1 MSNWPI
7 EKLKGKINIKHGFPF
22 KGEFFSEQKT
32 EFIVL
37 TPGNFY
43 DAGGFKRQ
51 QGKEKFYTGEFPEEY
66 IHSKGDVIV
75 AMTEQ
80 AAGLLGSC
88 ARVPES
94 GLYLHNQRLGLIKTN
109 PQYLLKDY
117 VYYLFRTNTV
127 REQIRLTSSGSKVKH
142 TSPERIYDV
151 KAPLPE
157 VKDQQK
163 IVDFLDV
170 IEDKLELNN
179 RINTEL
185 EAKAKM
191 LYDYWFVQ
199 FDFPD
204 ANGKPYKTSGGKME
218 YNAMLEHKIPA
229 GWSVDTLSGW
239 IADDKTGDWGKENR
253 EGSYTLQVNCIRGA
267 DINGLNGYGNISMP
281 VRYISGK
288 NEKKLLSAYDFVI
301 EISGGSPTQSTGRMT
316 FITKEVLDRFAHPLI
331 CSNFCK
337 AITLKD
343 NLYFYNFAHA
353 WNDIYTKGILFGWE
367 GKTSGIKNLL
377 FDSFVDKHHV
387 CIPQKDLVKSFHDI
401 MVPLYQKKHK
411 NLKENAEL
419 EKLRD
424 WLLPLLMSGQVTV
437 K

>member
-7 EKLKGKINIKHGFPF
+7 EKLKGKLNIKHGFPF

-43 DAGGFKRQ
+43 ETGGFKRQ
-51 QGKEKFYTGEFPEEY
+51 LGKEKFYTGEFPEEY

-151 KAPLPE
+151 KVPLPD
-157 VKDQQK
+157 VKKQQK
-163 IVDFLDV
+163 IVDFLDI

-185 EAKAKM
+185 EAMAKT

-204 ANGKPYKTSGGKME
+204 ANGKPYKTSGGKMV
-218 YNAMLEHKIPA
+218 YNATLKREIPA
-229 GWSVDTLSGW
+229 GWAVNTLSQ
-239 IADDKTGDWGKENR
+239 IANITMGQSPAGESYNENR
-253 EGSYTLQVNCIRGA
+253 IGMLFFQGSTDFGWLFPTPRQYTTSPARMAKKGDILLSVRAPVGDMNIANADCCIGRGLAALNSKSRSDGFLFYVMKYFKQVFDRRNSEGTTFGSMTKDDLHSLQVVCPEP
-267 DINGLNGYGNISMP
+267 GLLK
-281 VRYISGK
+281 RYDGIVSEYNK
-288 NEKKLLSAYDFVI
+288 MIFTRSLENQD
-301 EISGGSPTQSTGRMT
+301 
-316 FITKEVLDRFAHPLI
+316 LI
-331 CSNFCK
+331 
-337 AITLKD
+337 
-343 NLYFYNFAHA
+343 
-353 WNDIYTKGILFGWE
+353 
-367 GKTSGIKNLL
+367 
-377 FDSFVDKHHV
+377 
-387 CIPQKDLVKSFHDI
+387 
-401 MVPLYQKKHK
+401 
-411 NLKENAEL
+411 
-419 EKLRD
+419 KLRD
-424 WLLPLLMSGQVTV
+424 WLLPLLMNGQVTV

>member
-43 DAGGFKRQ
+43 ETGGFKRQ
-51 QGKEKFYTGEFPEEY
+51 PGKEKFYTGEFPEEY

-151 KAPLPE
+151 KVPLPD
-157 VKDQQK
+157 VKTQQK
-163 IVDFLDV
+163 IVDILDG

-179 RINTEL
+179 RINSKL
-185 EAKAKM
+185 EAMAKM

-204 ANGKPYKTSGGKME
+204 ANGKPYKTSGGKMA
-218 YNAMLEHKIPA
+218 YNAMLKREIPVGWNTSTLWNIAKYTNGLPMQKYREDSDTYLPVIKIREMNNGISADTERARVDIPEA
-229 GWSVDTLSGW
+229 AIINDGDVLFSWSATLDVKIWSQGKGALNQHIFKVSSDSYPKSFYYFELLNYLKHFKM
-239 IADDKTGDWGKENR
+239 IADLRKTTMGHITLDHLKQAYICLPPLFLLEEFHSKVENIFQQHLLLEKENR
-253 EGSYTLQVNCIRGA
+253 S
-267 DINGLNGYGNISMP
+267 
-281 VRYISGK
+281 
-288 NEKKLLSAYDFVI
+288 
-301 EISGGSPTQSTGRMT
+301 
-316 FITKEVLDRFAHPLI
+316 LI
-331 CSNFCK
+331 
-337 AITLKD
+337 
-343 NLYFYNFAHA
+343 
-353 WNDIYTKGILFGWE
+353 
-367 GKTSGIKNLL
+367 
-377 FDSFVDKHHV
+377 
-387 CIPQKDLVKSFHDI
+387 
-401 MVPLYQKKHK
+401 
-411 NLKENAEL
+411 
-419 EKLRD
+419 KLRD
-424 WLLPLLMSGQVTV
+424 WLLPILMNGQV
-437 K
+437 KIK

>member
-43 DAGGFKRQ
+43 ETGGFKRQ
-51 QGKEKFYTGEFPEEY
+51 PGKEKFYTGEFPEEY

-151 KAPLPE
+151 KVPLPD
-157 VKDQQK
+157 VKTQQK
-163 IVDFLDV
+163 IVDILDG

-179 RINTEL
+179 RINSKL
-185 EAKAKM
+185 KAMAKM

-204 ANGKPYKTSGGKME
+204 ANGKPYKTSGGKVA
-218 YNAMLEHKIPA
+218 YNAMLKREIPVGWNTSTLWNIAKYTNGLPMQKYREDSDTYLPVIKIREMNNGISADTERARVDIPEA
-229 GWSVDTLSGW
+229 AIINDGDVLFSWSATLDVKIWSQGKGALNQHIFKVSSDSYPKSFYYFELLNYLKHFKM
-239 IADDKTGDWGKENR
+239 IADLRKTTMGHITLDHLKQAYICLPPLFLLEEFHSKVENIFQQHLLLEKENR
-253 EGSYTLQVNCIRGA
+253 S
-267 DINGLNGYGNISMP
+267 
-281 VRYISGK
+281 
-288 NEKKLLSAYDFVI
+288 
-301 EISGGSPTQSTGRMT
+301 
-316 FITKEVLDRFAHPLI
+316 LI
-331 CSNFCK
+331 
-337 AITLKD
+337 
-343 NLYFYNFAHA
+343 
-353 WNDIYTKGILFGWE
+353 
-367 GKTSGIKNLL
+367 
-377 FDSFVDKHHV
+377 
-387 CIPQKDLVKSFHDI
+387 
-401 MVPLYQKKHK
+401 
-411 NLKENAEL
+411 
-419 EKLRD
+419 KLRD
-424 WLLPLLMSGQVTV
+424 WLLPILMNGQV
-437 K
+437 KIK

>member
-1 MSNWPI
+1 MNNWPI

-37 TPGNFY
+37 TPGNFHES
-43 DAGGFKRQ
+43 GGFKRQ
-51 QGKEKFYTGEFPEEY
+51 PGKEKFYTGEFPEEY
-66 IHSKGDVIV
+66 IHSKGDIIV

-117 VYYLFRTNTV
+117 VYYLFRTNMV

-151 KAPLPE
+151 KVPLPD
-157 VKDQQK
+157 VKEQQK

-170 IEDKLELNN
+170 IEEKLELNN

-185 EAKAKM
+185 ESMAKT

-204 ANGKPYKTSGGKME
+204 SNGRPYKTAGGKME
-218 YNAMLEHKIPA
+218 YNTKLKREIPA
-229 GWSVDTLSGW
+229 GWTNCQLENIIERSGTGLNPRDNFVLGNGDNYYVT
-239 IADDKTGDWGKENR
+239 IKNINNGKIILDDKCDKIDDNALKIIDRRSQLQGGDILFTSIEPVGVTYFIHDKPTNWNINESVFTLRPNIGMATSEYLYFLLSSDEMKVFTKNSSS
-253 EGSYTLQVNCIRGA
+253 GSVHKGIRHGVLKNYTLA
-267 DINGLNGYGNISMP
+267 Y
-281 VRYISGK
+281 SGK
-288 NEKKLLSAYDFVI
+288 KIIDEFSNNIKPILKRVYFLEQ
-301 EISGGSPTQSTGRMT
+301 ENQSLT
-316 FITKEVLDRFAHPLI
+316 
-331 CSNFCK
+331 
-337 AITLKD
+337 
-343 NLYFYNFAHA
+343 
-353 WNDIYTKGILFGWE
+353 
-367 GKTSGIKNLL
+367 
-377 FDSFVDKHHV
+377 
-387 CIPQKDLVKSFHDI
+387 
-401 MVPLYQKKHK
+401 
-411 NLKENAEL
+411 
-419 EKLRD
+419 KLRD
-424 WLLPLLMSGQVTV
+424 WLLPLLMNGQVTV

>member
-43 DAGGFKRQ
+43 ETGGFKRQ
-51 QGKEKFYTGEFPEEY
+51 PGKEKFYTGEFPEEY

-151 KAPLPE
+151 KVPLPD
-157 VKDQQK
+157 VKTQQK
-163 IVDFLDV
+163 IVDILDG

-179 RINTEL
+179 RINSKL
-185 EAKAKM
+185 EAMAKM

-204 ANGKPYKTSGGKME
+204 ANGKPYKTSGGKMA
-218 YNAMLEHKIPA
+218 YNAMLKREIPVGWNTSTLWNIAKYTNGLPMQKYREDSDTYLPVIKIREMNNGISADTERARVDIPEA
-229 GWSVDTLSGW
+229 AIINDGDVLFSWSATLDVKIWSQGKGALNQHIFKVSSDSYPKSFYYFELLNYLKHFKM
-239 IADDKTGDWGKENR
+239 IADLRKTTMGHITLDHLKQAYICLPPLFLLEEFHSKVENIFQQHLLLEKENR
-253 EGSYTLQVNCIRGA
+253 S
-267 DINGLNGYGNISMP
+267 
-281 VRYISGK
+281 
-288 NEKKLLSAYDFVI
+288 
-301 EISGGSPTQSTGRMT
+301 
-316 FITKEVLDRFAHPLI
+316 LI
-331 CSNFCK
+331 
-337 AITLKD
+337 
-343 NLYFYNFAHA
+343 
-353 WNDIYTKGILFGWE
+353 
-367 GKTSGIKNLL
+367 
-377 FDSFVDKHHV
+377 
-387 CIPQKDLVKSFHDI
+387 
-401 MVPLYQKKHK
+401 
-411 NLKENAEL
+411 
-419 EKLRD
+419 KLRD
-424 WLLPLLMSGQVTV
+424 WILPILMNGQV
-437 K
+437 KIK

>member
-43 DAGGFKRQ
+43 ETGGFKRQ
-51 QGKEKFYTGEFPEEY
+51 PGKEKFYTGDFPEEY

-151 KAPLPE
+151 KVPLPD
-157 VKDQQK
+157 VKTQQK
-163 IVDFLDV
+163 IVDILDG

-179 RINTEL
+179 RINSKL
-185 EAKAKM
+185 EAMAKM

-204 ANGKPYKTSGGKME
+204 ANGKPYKTSGGKMA
-218 YNAMLEHKIPA
+218 YNAMLKREIPVGWNTSTLWNIAKYTNGLPMQKYREDSDTYLPVIKIREMNNGISADTERARVDIPEA
-229 GWSVDTLSGW
+229 AIINDGDVLFSWSATLDVKIWSQGKGALNQHIFKVSSDSYPKSFYYFELLNYLKHFKM
-239 IADDKTGDWGKENR
+239 IADLRKTTMGHITLDHLKQAYICLPPLFLLEEFHCKVENIFQQHLLLEKENR
-253 EGSYTLQVNCIRGA
+253 S
-267 DINGLNGYGNISMP
+267 
-281 VRYISGK
+281 
-288 NEKKLLSAYDFVI
+288 
-301 EISGGSPTQSTGRMT
+301 
-316 FITKEVLDRFAHPLI
+316 LI
-331 CSNFCK
+331 
-337 AITLKD
+337 
-343 NLYFYNFAHA
+343 
-353 WNDIYTKGILFGWE
+353 
-367 GKTSGIKNLL
+367 
-377 FDSFVDKHHV
+377 
-387 CIPQKDLVKSFHDI
+387 
-401 MVPLYQKKHK
+401 
-411 NLKENAEL
+411 
-419 EKLRD
+419 KLRD
-424 WLLPLLMSGQVTV
+424 WLLPILMNGQV
-437 K
+437 KIK

>member
-43 DAGGFKRQ
+43 ETGGFKRQ
-51 QGKEKFYTGEFPEEY
+51 PGKEKFYTGEFPEEY

-151 KAPLPE
+151 KVPLPD
-157 VKDQQK
+157 VKTQQK
-163 IVDFLDV
+163 IVDILDG

-179 RINTEL
+179 RINSKL
-185 EAKAKM
+185 EAMAKM

-204 ANGKPYKTSGGKME
+204 ANGKPYKTSGGKMA
-218 YNAMLEHKIPA
+218 YNAMLKREIPVGWNTSTLWDIAKYTNGLPMQKYREDSDTYLPVIKIREMNNGISADTERARVDIPEA
-229 GWSVDTLSGW
+229 AIIDDGDVLFSWSATLDVKIWSQGKGALNQHIFKVSSDSYPKSFYYFELLNYLKHFKM
-239 IADDKTGDWGKENR
+239 IADLRKTTMGHITLDHLKQAYICLPPLFLLEEFHCKVENIFQQHLLLEKENR
-253 EGSYTLQVNCIRGA
+253 S
-267 DINGLNGYGNISMP
+267 
-281 VRYISGK
+281 
-288 NEKKLLSAYDFVI
+288 
-301 EISGGSPTQSTGRMT
+301 
-316 FITKEVLDRFAHPLI
+316 LI
-331 CSNFCK
+331 
-337 AITLKD
+337 
-343 NLYFYNFAHA
+343 
-353 WNDIYTKGILFGWE
+353 
-367 GKTSGIKNLL
+367 
-377 FDSFVDKHHV
+377 
-387 CIPQKDLVKSFHDI
+387 
-401 MVPLYQKKHK
+401 
-411 NLKENAEL
+411 
-419 EKLRD
+419 KLRD
-424 WLLPLLMSGQVTV
+424 WLLPILMNGQV
-437 K
+437 KIK

>member
-43 DAGGFKRQ
+43 ETGGFKRQ
-51 QGKEKFYTGEFPEEY
+51 PGKEKFYTGEFPEEY

-151 KAPLPE
+151 KVPLPD
-157 VKDQQK
+157 VKTQQK
-163 IVDFLDV
+163 IVDILDG

-179 RINTEL
+179 RINSKL
-185 EAKAKM
+185 EAMAKM

-204 ANGKPYKTSGGKME
+204 ANGKPYKTSGGKMA
-218 YNAMLEHKIPA
+218 YNAMLKREIPVGWNTSTLWNIAKYTNGLPMQKYREDSDTYLPVIKIREMNNGISADTERARVDIPGA
-229 GWSVDTLSGW
+229 AIINDGDVLFSWSATLDVKIWSQGKGALNQHIFKVSSDSYPKSFYYFELLNYLKHFKM
-239 IADDKTGDWGKENR
+239 IADLRKTTMGHITLDHLKQAYICLPPLFLLDEFHSKVENIFQQHLLLEKENR
-253 EGSYTLQVNCIRGA
+253 S
-267 DINGLNGYGNISMP
+267 
-281 VRYISGK
+281 
-288 NEKKLLSAYDFVI
+288 
-301 EISGGSPTQSTGRMT
+301 
-316 FITKEVLDRFAHPLI
+316 LI
-331 CSNFCK
+331 
-337 AITLKD
+337 
-343 NLYFYNFAHA
+343 
-353 WNDIYTKGILFGWE
+353 
-367 GKTSGIKNLL
+367 
-377 FDSFVDKHHV
+377 
-387 CIPQKDLVKSFHDI
+387 
-401 MVPLYQKKHK
+401 
-411 NLKENAEL
+411 
-419 EKLRD
+419 KLRD
-424 WLLPLLMSGQVTV
+424 WLLPILMNGQV
-437 K
+437 KIK

>member
-43 DAGGFKRQ
+43 EAGGFKRQ
-51 QGKEKFYTGEFPEEY
+51 PGKEKFYTGEFPEEY

-151 KAPLPE
+151 KVPLPE
-157 VKDQQK
+157 VKEQQK
-163 IVDFLDV
+163 IVDFFDV

-185 EAKAKM
+185 EAMAKT

-204 ANGKPYKTSGGKME
+204 GNGKPYKASGGKME
-218 YNAMLEHKIPA
+218 YNATLKREIPA
-229 GWSVDTLSGW
+229 GWTVQTLSQIANITMGQSPAGTSYNEDGIGTLFFQGSTDFGW
-239 IADDKTGDWGKENR
+239 LFPTPRKYTTSPARMARKGDILLSVRAPVGDMNIANDDCCIGRGLAALKSKSRSDGFLFYVMKYFKQVFDRRNA
-253 EGSYTLQVNCIRGA
+253 EGTTFGSITKDDLHSLQV
-267 DINGLNGYGNISMP
+267 
-281 VRYISGK
+281 
-288 NEKKLLSAYDFVI
+288 
-301 EISGGSPTQSTGRMT
+301 
-316 FITKEVLDRFAHPLI
+316 
-331 CSNFCK
+331 
-337 AITLKD
+337 
-343 NLYFYNFAHA
+343 
-353 WNDIYTKGILFGWE
+353 
-367 GKTSGIKNLL
+367 
-377 FDSFVDKHHV
+377 V
-387 CIPQKDLVKSFHDI
+387 CP
-401 MVPLYQKKHK
+401 
-411 NLKENAEL
+411 EL
-419 EKLRD
+419 ELLERYDAIVSEYNKMIFTRSLENQSLIKLRD
-424 WLLPLLMSGQVTV
+424 WLLPLLMNGQVTV

>member
-1 MSNWPI
+1 MSNWSI

-43 DAGGFKRQ
+43 ETGGFKRQ
-51 QGKEKFYTGEFPEEY
+51 PGKEKFYTGEFPEEY

-151 KAPLPE
+151 KVPLPD
-157 VKDQQK
+157 VKTQQK
-163 IVDFLDV
+163 IVDILDG

-179 RINTEL
+179 RINSKL
-185 EAKAKM
+185 EAMAKM

-204 ANGKPYKTSGGKME
+204 ANGKPYKTSGGKMA
-218 YNAMLEHKIPA
+218 YNAMLKREIPVGWNTSTLWNIAKYTNGLPMQKYREDGDTYLPVIKIREMNNGISADTERARVDIPEA
-229 GWSVDTLSGW
+229 AIINDGDVLFSWSATLDVKIWSQGKGALNQHIFKVSSDSYPKSFYYFELLNYLKHFKM
-239 IADDKTGDWGKENR
+239 IADLRKTTMGHITLDHLKQAYICLPPLFLLEEFHSKVENIFQQHLLLEKENR
-253 EGSYTLQVNCIRGA
+253 S
-267 DINGLNGYGNISMP
+267 
-281 VRYISGK
+281 
-288 NEKKLLSAYDFVI
+288 
-301 EISGGSPTQSTGRMT
+301 
-316 FITKEVLDRFAHPLI
+316 LI
-331 CSNFCK
+331 
-337 AITLKD
+337 
-343 NLYFYNFAHA
+343 
-353 WNDIYTKGILFGWE
+353 
-367 GKTSGIKNLL
+367 
-377 FDSFVDKHHV
+377 
-387 CIPQKDLVKSFHDI
+387 
-401 MVPLYQKKHK
+401 
-411 NLKENAEL
+411 
-419 EKLRD
+419 KLRD
-424 WLLPLLMSGQVTV
+424 WLLPILMNGQV
-437 K
+437 KIK

>member
-43 DAGGFKRQ
+43 ETGGFKRQ
-51 QGKEKFYTGEFPEEY
+51 PGKEKFYTGEVPEEY
-66 IHSKGDVIV
+66 IHSQGDVIV

-88 ARVPES
+88 ARVPEY
-94 GLYLHNQRLGLIKTN
+94 GLYLHNQRLGLIETN

-142 TSPERIYDV
+142 TSPERIYNVKVPLPDV
-151 KAPLPE
+151 K
-157 VKDQQK
+157 KQQK

-179 RINTEL
+179 RINAEL
-185 EAKAKM
+185 ETMAKT

-199 FDFPD
+199 FNFPD

-218 YNAMLEHKIPA
+218 YNATLKREIPA
-229 GWSVDTLSGW
+229 GWRASNILSLANLLGGGTPTKTKSDYWNGSIPFFTPTDSDKNIYSLNTQDSITDLGLKNSSTRLFEKNTIFITARGSVGRLALNAVPMAMNQSCYALRAKESVSFAFLYFLTKELIHHLEVKATGSVFNSIVSNDIEYTNL
-239 IADDKTGDWGKENR
+239 ALPDDIFLIKKYAKKTESTFAKIELLTKEN
-253 EGSYTLQVNCIRGA
+253 QQI
-267 DINGLNGYGNISMP
+267 I
-281 VRYISGK
+281 
-288 NEKKLLSAYDFVI
+288 
-301 EISGGSPTQSTGRMT
+301 
-316 FITKEVLDRFAHPLI
+316 
-331 CSNFCK
+331 
-337 AITLKD
+337 
-343 NLYFYNFAHA
+343 
-353 WNDIYTKGILFGWE
+353 
-367 GKTSGIKNLL
+367 
-377 FDSFVDKHHV
+377 
-387 CIPQKDLVKSFHDI
+387 
-401 MVPLYQKKHK
+401 
-411 NLKENAEL
+411 
-419 EKLRD
+419 KLRD
-424 WLLPLLMSGQVTV
+424 WLLPLLMNGEVTV

>member
-7 EKLKGKINIKHGFPF
+7 EKLKGKISIKHGFPF

-43 DAGGFKRQ
+43 ETGGFKSQ
-51 QGKEKFYTGEFPEEY
+51 PGKEKFYTGEFPEEY

-109 PQYLLKDY
+109 SQCLLKDY

-151 KAPLPE
+151 KVPLPD
-157 VKDQQK
+157 VKTQQK
-163 IVDFLDV
+163 IVDILDG

-179 RINTEL
+179 RINSKL
-185 EAKAKM
+185 EAMAKM
-191 LYDYWFVQ
+191 LYDYWFLQ

-204 ANGKPYKTSGGKME
+204 AHGKPYKTSGGKMA
-218 YNAMLEHKIPA
+218 YNATLKREIPVGWKTSTLWNIAKYTNGLPMQKYREDSDIYLPVIKIREMNNGISADTERARVDIPESA
-229 GWSVDTLSGW
+229 AINDGDVLFSWSATLDVKIWSQGKGALNQHIFKISSDSYPKSFYYFELLNYLKHFKM
-239 IADDKTGDWGKENR
+239 IADLRKTTMGHITLDHLKQAYICLPPLFLLEEFNSKVHDIFQQHLLLEKENR
-253 EGSYTLQVNCIRGA
+253 S
-267 DINGLNGYGNISMP
+267 
-281 VRYISGK
+281 
-288 NEKKLLSAYDFVI
+288 
-301 EISGGSPTQSTGRMT
+301 
-316 FITKEVLDRFAHPLI
+316 LI
-331 CSNFCK
+331 
-337 AITLKD
+337 
-343 NLYFYNFAHA
+343 
-353 WNDIYTKGILFGWE
+353 
-367 GKTSGIKNLL
+367 
-377 FDSFVDKHHV
+377 
-387 CIPQKDLVKSFHDI
+387 
-401 MVPLYQKKHK
+401 
-411 NLKENAEL
+411 
-419 EKLRD
+419 KLRD
-424 WLLPLLMSGQVTV
+424 WLLPMLMNGQVKV

>member
-43 DAGGFKRQ
+43 ETGGFKRQ
-51 QGKEKFYTGEFPEEY
+51 PGKEKFYTGDFPEEY

-151 KAPLPE
+151 KVPLPD
-157 VKDQQK
+157 VKTQQK
-163 IVDFLDV
+163 IVDILDG

-179 RINTEL
+179 RINSKL
-185 EAKAKM
+185 EAMAKM

-204 ANGKPYKTSGGKME
+204 ANGKPYKTSGGKMA
-218 YNAMLEHKIPA
+218 YNAMLKREIPVGWNTSTLWNIAKYTNGLPMQKYREDSDNYLPVIKIREMNNGISADTERARVDIPEA
-229 GWSVDTLSGW
+229 AIINDGDVLFSWSATLDVKIWSQGKGALNQHIFKVSSDSYPKSFYYFELLNYLKHFKM
-239 IADDKTGDWGKENR
+239 IADLRKTTMGHITLDHLKQAYICLPPLFLLEEFHCKVENIFQQHLLLEKENR
-253 EGSYTLQVNCIRGA
+253 S
-267 DINGLNGYGNISMP
+267 
-281 VRYISGK
+281 
-288 NEKKLLSAYDFVI
+288 
-301 EISGGSPTQSTGRMT
+301 
-316 FITKEVLDRFAHPLI
+316 LI
-331 CSNFCK
+331 
-337 AITLKD
+337 
-343 NLYFYNFAHA
+343 
-353 WNDIYTKGILFGWE
+353 
-367 GKTSGIKNLL
+367 
-377 FDSFVDKHHV
+377 
-387 CIPQKDLVKSFHDI
+387 
-401 MVPLYQKKHK
+401 
-411 NLKENAEL
+411 
-419 EKLRD
+419 KLRD
-424 WLLPLLMSGQVTV
+424 WLLPILMNGQV
-437 K
+437 KIK

>member
-43 DAGGFKRQ
+43 ETGGFKRQ
-51 QGKEKFYTGEFPEEY
+51 PGKEKFYTGDFPEEY

-151 KAPLPE
+151 KVPLPD
-157 VKDQQK
+157 VKTQQK
-163 IVDFLDV
+163 IVDILDG

-179 RINTEL
+179 RINFKL
-185 EAKAKM
+185 EAMAKM

-204 ANGKPYKTSGGKME
+204 ANGKPYKTSGGKMA
-218 YNAMLEHKIPA
+218 YNAMLKREIPVGWNTSTLWNIAKYTNGLPMQKYREDSDTYLPVIKIREMNNGISADTERARVDIPEA
-229 GWSVDTLSGW
+229 AIINDGDVLFSWSATLDVKIWSQGKGALNQHIFKVSSDSYPKSFYYFELLNYLKHFKM
-239 IADDKTGDWGKENR
+239 IADLRKTTMGHITLDHLKQAYICLPPLFLLEEFHCKVENIFQQHLLLEKENR
-253 EGSYTLQVNCIRGA
+253 S
-267 DINGLNGYGNISMP
+267 
-281 VRYISGK
+281 
-288 NEKKLLSAYDFVI
+288 
-301 EISGGSPTQSTGRMT
+301 
-316 FITKEVLDRFAHPLI
+316 LI
-331 CSNFCK
+331 
-337 AITLKD
+337 
-343 NLYFYNFAHA
+343 
-353 WNDIYTKGILFGWE
+353 
-367 GKTSGIKNLL
+367 
-377 FDSFVDKHHV
+377 
-387 CIPQKDLVKSFHDI
+387 
-401 MVPLYQKKHK
+401 
-411 NLKENAEL
+411 
-419 EKLRD
+419 KLRD
-424 WLLPLLMSGQVTV
+424 WLLPILMNGQV
-437 K
+437 KIK